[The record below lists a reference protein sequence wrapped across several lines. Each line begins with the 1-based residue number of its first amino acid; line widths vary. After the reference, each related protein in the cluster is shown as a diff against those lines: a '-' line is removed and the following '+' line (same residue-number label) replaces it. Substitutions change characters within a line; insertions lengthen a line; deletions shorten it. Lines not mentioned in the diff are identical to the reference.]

1 MDQALKS
8 LDNLNAYYSAQLAA
22 VADGLG
28 IASETEKYDIFV
40 KWKNALIK
48 YNQMCM
54 ETIANSTQI
63 DESAS
68 ELMNRVSEH
77 IEEEKRKTEVAE
89 QLGNERA
96 K

>member
-1 MDQALKS
+1 MAWVLPVKW
-8 LDNLNAYYSAQLAA
+8 
-22 VADGLG
+22 
-28 IASETEKYDIFV
+28 YDIFV

-77 IEEEKRKTEVAE
+77 IEEEKRKTEVAK